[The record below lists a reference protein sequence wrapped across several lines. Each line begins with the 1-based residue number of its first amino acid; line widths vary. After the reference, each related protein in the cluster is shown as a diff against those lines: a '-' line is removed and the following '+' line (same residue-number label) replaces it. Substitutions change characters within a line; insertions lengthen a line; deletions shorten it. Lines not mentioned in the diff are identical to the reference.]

1 MLDKHWAAV
10 ITLTTAFIYYIGW
23 AYLYNYYNFFGIDL
37 FEIAPSL
44 QNILIYAFPA
54 LLYLFSPQGE
64 LYVFVPMLLLLGV
77 VAYFS
82 SRSTRPKLSRW
93 ERDNTRMVVS
103 NALTIFGLLLMVEG
117 YRSAKNLAMANAIE
131 KWMNDSNPAIVQ
143 FSSPIRSNV
152 GDFDQSLSNR
162 LADLNNKSR
171 LRFILS
177 TA

>member
-1 MLDKHWAAV
+1 
-10 ITLTTAFIYYIGW
+10 
-23 AYLYNYYNFFGIDL
+23 
-37 FEIAPSL
+37 
-44 QNILIYAFPA
+44 
-54 LLYLFSPQGE
+54 
-64 LYVFVPMLLLLGV
+64 
-77 VAYFS
+77 
-82 SRSTRPKLSRW
+82 
-93 ERDNTRMVVS
+93 MVVS